1 MPELPEVE
9 TIRRQL
15 CEAGVEGRIIEK
27 AHIEWPRTVE
37 SLTPEQFRE
46 EVQGHKI
53 EKLSRH
59 GKWLIFQLDKLNPL
73 RPAATPPVEGK
84 QGIMRTIPFNGGVPE
99 RRGGS
104 LNLLVHLRMTGGFYL
119 SQGALKKG
127 PHDRAILQLSGGLN
141 LHFRDPRK
149 FGRWRLEPILVGHAS
164 RMRERV
170 SDEGHKLSEYRDSTD
185 GRAAPFLRGSDQ
197 RERQLRPT
205 IAGLGPDALTVTKKE
220 FFHPPSLKGS
230 GVTGSRKWPNKML
243 KALLLD
249 QSFVAGVGN
258 IYADEA
264 LFEARLDPRR
274 KSSSLSEDEVSKLW
288 KAVRKVIEAG
298 VRNGGTSLGDGQGNY
313 VDLNGEAGG
322 HREKV
327 KVYGRAGEPCVVCKQ
342 PLHKTQIAQRTTVFC
357 SRCQK

>member
-15 CEAGVEGRIIEK
+15 CSAGVEGRIIEK

-37 SLTPEQFRE
+37 PLTPSAFCKK
-46 EVQGHKI
+46 VQGQ
-53 EKLSRH
+53 KLETIGRH
-59 GKWLIFQLDKLNPL
+59 GKWLIFQL
-73 RPAATPPVEGK
+73 
-84 QGIMRTIPFNGGVPE
+84 NGNE
-99 RRGGS
+99 
-104 LNLLVHLRMTGGFYL
+104 NLLVHLRMTGGFYL
-119 SQGALKKG
+119 SEGALKKG

-149 FGRWRLEPILVGHAS
+149 FGRWRLAS
-164 RMRERV
+164 RIVGRASRIRERV
-170 SDEGHKLSEYRDSTD
+170 PDDEHKLSEYRDSTE
-185 GRAAPFLRGSDQ
+185 GRAAPLLRGSDR
-197 RERQLRPT
+197 RERQPCPT
-205 IAGLGPDALTVTKKE
+205 IEGLGPDALTVTKKE
-220 FFHPPSLKGS
+220 FSQALEGQ
-230 GVTGSRKWPNKML
+230 NKIL

-274 KSSSLSEDEVSKLW
+274 KSGSLSDAEKLALY
-288 KAVRKVIEAG
+288 KAVTKVIKAG
-298 VRNGGTSLGDGQGNY
+298 VRNKGTSLGNGQGNY

-327 KVYGRAGEPCVVCKQ
+327 KVYGRAGQPCTVCGR
-342 PLHKTQIAQRTTVFC
+342 PLNKTQIAQRTTVFC
-357 SRCQK
+357 VYCQK

>member
-15 CEAGVEGRIIEK
+15 CTAGVEGRTIEK
-27 AHIEWPRTVE
+27 IHIEWPRTVDP
-37 SLTPEQFRE
+37 LTPSAFCKQ
-46 EVQGHKI
+46 VQGR
-53 EKLSRH
+53 KLEQIDRH
-59 GKWLIFQLDKLNPL
+59 GKWLIFRLGNINPL
-73 RPAATPPVEGK
+73 RPDGNAEEPTPAYSHPSDGGEPRGTEK
-84 QGIMRTIPFNGGVPE
+84 FQRTIPSGGGVPE
-99 RRGGS
+99 RRGGF
-104 LNLLVHLRMTGGFYL
+104 NLLVHLRMTGGFYL
-119 SQGALKKG
+119 TKGALKKG

-149 FGRWRLEPILVGHAS
+149 FGRWRLAAS
-164 RMRERV
+164 IE
-170 SDEGHKLSEYRDSTD
+170 
-185 GRAAPFLRGSDQ
+185 
-197 RERQLRPT
+197 
-205 IAGLGPDALTVTKKE
+205 GLGPDALTVTKKQ
-220 FFHPPSLKGS
+220 FFQALEGH
-230 GVTGSRKWPNKML
+230 NKVL

-274 KSSSLSEDEVSKLW
+274 RAGTLLEDEISKLW
-288 KAVRKVIEAG
+288 KAVRRVIESG

-327 KVYGRAGEPCVVCKQ
+327 KVYGRSGQPCVVCGQ

-357 SRCQK
+357 EHCQK

>member
-15 CEAGVEGRIIEK
+15 CTAGVEGRTIEK
-27 AHIEWPRTVE
+27 VHIEWPRTVE
-37 SLTPEQFRE
+37 PLTPSAFGKQ
-46 EVQGHKI
+46 VQGR
-53 EKLSRH
+53 KLEQIDRH
-59 GKWLIFQLDKLNPL
+59 GKWLIFILGRDASPR
-73 RPAATPPVEGK
+73 RP
-84 QGIMRTIPFNGGVPE
+84 RTAGTAVPTKT
-99 RRGGS
+99 
-104 LNLLVHLRMTGGFYL
+104 NLLVHLRMTGGFYL
-119 SQGALKKG
+119 TQGALKKG
-127 PHDRAILQLSGGLN
+127 PHDRAVLQLSGGLN

-149 FGRWRLEPILVGHAS
+149 FGRWRLA
-164 RMRERV
+164 
-170 SDEGHKLSEYRDSTD
+170 D
-185 GRAAPFLRGSDQ
+185 APD
-197 RERQLRPT
+197 
-205 IAGLGPDALTVTKKE
+205 GLGPDALTVTKKQ
-220 FFHPPSLKGS
+220 FFQALEGQ
-230 GVTGSRKWPNKML
+230 NKVL

-274 KSSSLSEDEVSKLW
+274 RSRTLLEDEISKLW
-288 KAVRKVIEAG
+288 KAVRRVIEAG

-327 KVYGRAGEPCVVCKQ
+327 KVYGRAGQPCTVCGQ

-357 SRCQK
+357 PHCQK

>member
-15 CEAGVEGRIIEK
+15 CAAGVEGRVVEK
-27 AHIEWPRTVE
+27 VHVEWPRTVE
-37 SLTPEQFRE
+37 PLPPSAFCKQI
-46 EVQGHKI
+46 QGRRLEKI
-53 EKLSRH
+53 DRH
-59 GKWLIFQLDKLNPL
+59 GKWLIFQLDNLNPPRL
-73 RPAATPPVEGK
+73 TATPPVEGNQKVPLEPPSGGGK
-84 QGIMRTIPFNGGVPE
+84 QKGSENFQRIIPSGGGVPE
-99 RRGGS
+99 RQGGS
-104 LNLLVHLRMTGGFYL
+104 LDLLVHLRMTGGFYL

-127 PHDRAILQLSGGLN
+127 LHDRAILQLSGGLN

-149 FGRWRLEPILVGHAS
+149 FGRWRLAPVFQNIGGFRSVETVSGGDGAPPS
-164 RMRERV
+164 RI
-170 SDEGHKLSEYRDSTD
+170 K
-185 GRAAPFLRGSDQ
+185 
-197 RERQLRPT
+197 
-205 IAGLGPDALTVTKKE
+205 GLGPDALTVTKKQ
-220 FFHPPSLKGS
+220 FFQALEGQ
-230 GVTGSRKWPNKML
+230 NKVL

-274 KSSSLSEDEVSKLW
+274 KSGSLSDAEKLALY
-288 KAVRKVIEAG
+288 KAVTKVIKAG
-298 VRNGGTSLGDGQGNY
+298 VRNKGTSLGAGQGNY

-327 KVYGRAGEPCVVCKQ
+327 KVYGRAGQPCTICGQ

-357 SRCQK
+357 SHCQK

>member
-15 CEAGVEGRIIEK
+15 CAAGVEGRVIEK
-27 AHIEWPRTVE
+27 VHIEWPRTVE
-37 SLTPEQFRE
+37 PLTPSAFCKAVLGRKLE
-46 EVQGHKI
+46 KI
-53 EKLSRH
+53 DRH
-59 GKWLIFQLDKLNPL
+59 GKWLIFRLDNLNPPRL
-73 RPAATPPVEGK
+73 TATPPVEGNQK
-84 QGIMRTIPFNGGVPE
+84 AAHMIPSDGGVPE

-119 SQGALKKG
+119 SKGALKKG

-149 FGRWRLEPILVGHAS
+149 FGRWKLESDVVGRAS
-164 RMRERV
+164 RIRERV
-170 SDEGHKLSEYRDSTD
+170 PDKGHKLSAYRE
-185 GRAAPFLRGSDQ
+185 AC
-197 RERQLRPT
+197 PT
-205 IAGLGPDALTVTKKE
+205 IEGLGPDALTVTKKE
-220 FFHPPSLKGS
+220 FFRALPAL
-230 GVTGSRKWPNKML
+230 SRVERGKQNKVL

-274 KSSSLSEDEVSKLW
+274 KSGSLNDAEKLALY
-288 KAVRKVIEAG
+288 KAVTKVIKAG
-298 VRNGGTSLGDGQGNY
+298 VRNKGTSLGAGQGNY

-327 KVYGRAGEPCVVCKQ
+327 KVYGRAGQPCTVCGQ

-357 SRCQK
+357 AHCQK